1 MFGRS
6 QDAKKS
12 STDKVAE
19 KRMDSNKDNE
29 KREKEKPGSDKPMLG
44 KDGGLL
50 RMAAE
55 KNIDKKKK

>member
-6 QDAKKS
+6 QDTKKS
-12 STDKVAE
+12 STDKGAA
-19 KRMDSNKDNE
+19 KRVDNKDNE
-29 KREKEKPGSDKPMLG
+29 KREKEKPAEKPILG

-55 KNIDKKKK
+55 KSIDKKKR